1 MMELLRI
8 DPEQINTKG
17 IKFKH
22 RRRTETRLGRPAL
35 GHEVGL
41 RGRPRGRYLAEVG
54 HEVVELRARHGLASP
69 ILATDYYVGGDKGWN
84 LDVDFKAWVSDKVF
98 KVGDVLQAVAADR
111 EPEVVAADREPEA
124 VAVDREPEAVTVDRE
139 TEAVAADRE
148 SEAIAAIV
156 VHREPATGAPQTAVG
171 SVASPRK
178 DLSCRQSRFRRL
190 LFLLQFRFQFSR
202 LAEGTGQRRNM
213 KWKSKLGYVSLQG
226 VILYFIYVPLVHNVG
241 RLVDEAAFLNCLT
254 DPKLI
259 IDASGS
265 TSVVLNEVGD
275 FYFCSSVLLDCVS
288 NLKIKITV
296 SLS

>member
-1 MMELLRI
+1 MASSSA
-8 DPEQINTKG
+8 TKFLCLFL
-17 IKFKH
+17 I
-22 RRRTETRLGRPAL
+22 L
-35 GHEVGL
+35 
-41 RGRPRGRYLAEVG
+41 
-54 HEVVELRARHGLASP
+54 GLASP

-98 KVGDVLQAVAADR
+98 KVGDVL
-111 EPEVVAADREPEA
+111 
-124 VAVDREPEAVTVDRE
+124 
-139 TEAVAADRE
+139 
-148 SEAIAAIV
+148 
-156 VHREPATGAPQTAVG
+156 H
-171 SVASPRK
+171 
-178 DLSCRQSRFRRL
+178 
-190 LFLLQFRFQFSR
+190 
-202 LAEGTGQRRNM
+202 
-213 KWKSKLGYVSLQG
+213 
-226 VILYFIYVPLVHNVG
+226 FIYVPLVHNVG